1 MEVLDIDLIEMEV
14 ALNAAYNIIDKN
26 NPVSTFNN
34 VIFSKD
40 GLFAINGFC
49 SLNYRFKNNIKEA
62 FGVSP
67 DIFSIVKNIGNNYDM
82 VVKENILEID
92 AENVKA
98 ELALTKDIFDD
109 DVPEFSDKDFSEASE
124 FKPLPINFISCLQR
138 VKPYTQKVRDAARTE
153 NCSFIVN
160 KDKVYATNNKVM
172 IFATLDGEMERCL
185 IPAETLKVLTIV
197 DPEEYQVQ
205 ENFILFKTGDIIF
218 SIRRAEETQFTDIIL
233 KFFDD
238 NMPDND
244 NNKFQ
249 VQGDFKQTLE
259 NVSVFLPGSQFGDGV
274 VFIPNKDRLLLSTQN
289 NRGKIQGELLCPK
302 GEFPESIN
310 EFCLSYKF
318 LKPIVGTCE
327 YFIETESFVVFV
339 EEKVSTIIMKIAE

>member
-1 MEVLDIDLIEMEV
+1 MEILNIDLVEMEI
-14 ALNAAYNIIDKN
+14 ALNAAYNIIDKS

-34 VIFSKD
+34 VLFNKD
-40 GLFAINGFC
+40 GLFAVNNFC
-49 SLNYRFKNNIKEA
+49 SLNYRFKNNIEEA

-67 DIFSIVKNIGNNYDM
+67 DIFSIVKNTGNNYDM
-82 VVKENILEID
+82 IVKENVLEID

-98 ELALTKDIFDD
+98 ELTLTNDVFNEDI
-109 DVPEFSDKDFSEASE
+109 PEFKDEDFFETSE

-153 NCSFIVN
+153 NYSFIID

-185 IPAETLKVLTIV
+185 IPAETLKILTII
-197 DPEEYQVQ
+197 DPEEYQIQ
-205 ENFILFKTGDIIF
+205 DNFILFKTGDIIF
-218 SIRRAEETQFTDIIL
+218 SIKRTEETQFTDIIL

-238 NMPDND
+238 NMPDD
-244 NNKFQ
+244 DNKFK
-249 VQGDFKQTLE
+249 VQGDFKQVLE
-259 NVSVFLPGSQFGDGV
+259 NVSVFLPGSKFGDGI
-274 VFIPNKDRLLLSTQN
+274 VFTPDKDRLLLSTQN
-289 NRGKIQGELLCPK
+289 NRGKIQGELFCPK

-318 LKPIVGTCE
+318 LKPVAGTCE
-327 YFIETESFVVFV
+327 YFIETKTFVVFV
-339 EEKVSTIIMKIAE
+339 EETVSTIIMKIVE